1 MNENNPTINPSH
13 TSLPNAL
20 AWARATPALDVD
32 VDYLEEVVAYH
43 GFDGHPD
50 DECAYE
56 SCMRGDLEVILDVA
70 TMAQEVYEEFASML
84 MELPE
89 GHRAYSDIK
98 GKFDELVEKYG
109 TKAK

>member
-20 AWARATPALDVD
+20 AWARATPALDINI
-32 VDYLEEVVAYH
+32 DYLEDVVAYH
-43 GFDGHPD
+43 DFVGHPD
-50 DECAYE
+50 DECVYE

-70 TMAQEVYEEFASML
+70 ITAQECYEEFASML

-89 GHRAYSDIK
+89 GHHAFDSIK
-98 GKFDELVEKYG
+98 KKFDELVARYG
-109 TKAK
+109 TNSK

>member
-1 MNENNPTINPSH
+1 MANSNLPINTDH
-13 TSLPNAL
+13 TSLSQAL
-20 AWARATPALDVD
+20 AWARATPALNID
-32 VDYLEEVVAYH
+32 VDYLESVVAFH
-43 GFDGHPD
+43 DFDGHPD

-89 GHRAYSDIK
+89 GHRAYPAIK
-98 GKFDELVEKYG
+98 QKFDELVEKYG
-109 TKAK
+109 TKSK

>member
-1 MNENNPTINPSH
+1 MATPNPTINPAH
-13 TSLPNAL
+13 TSLKEAH
-20 AWARATPALDVD
+20 AFARTTPALDVD

-43 GFDGHPD
+43 DFDGHPD

-56 SCMRGDLEVILDVA
+56 SCMRGDLEIALDVA
-70 TMAQEVYEEFASML
+70 ITAQECYEEFASML

-89 GHRAYSDIK
+89 GHRAYSGIK
-98 GKFDELVEKYG
+98 QKFDELVEKYG